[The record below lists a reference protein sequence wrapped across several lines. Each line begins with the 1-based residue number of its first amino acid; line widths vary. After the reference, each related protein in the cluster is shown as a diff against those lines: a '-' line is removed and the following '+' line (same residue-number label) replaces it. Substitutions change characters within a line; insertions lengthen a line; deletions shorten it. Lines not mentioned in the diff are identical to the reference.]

1 MVFINVIILGLFIL
15 LLVKSKNYEKDYIA
29 LIDKEEYKL
38 NFLFPVGFYIYDQ
51 VGRIKNNL
59 LFTKQDDLLRAI
71 YVGEPIKAVKRL
83 YMCNKIVTFG
93 LVLFI
98 FNILSLFS
106 SISSHVSS
114 DLIDNNKI
122 YRPQKLSE
130 SKTINLDVYMTDD
143 DILVLTKGI
152 NLEVSGRKYTS
163 EELHEI
169 IINAKS
175 YIDSV
180 LLKENISSKEIT
192 SNINLIENVPNTD
205 LYVDWEIEDYDLIT
219 REGKVNNENISNK
232 VDTWVNAII
241 LYDDIEVE
249 YKIDLTILPKMFTKE
264 ELAYKHLLEEINESD
279 DKSSS
284 KDFIELPT
292 KVEGMDIHWEEKKE
306 SQGIFILFIGLIL
319 SIGTFLIYDK
329 ELYDKVK
336 ERNRQMLLDY
346 PEIINKVTL
355 LLGAGM
361 PLKNAWHK
369 IVKDY
374 KEKETKKRY
383 AYEEMIITSNEM
395 MLGMSEINAY
405 EGFGRRVKLLPYLR
419 FSSLIAQNVKKG
431 SSDLLNIL
439 EVEVVESYEE
449 RKELAKRI
457 GEEAG
462 TKLLFPMMLMLL
474 IVLVI
479 VIVPAF
485 LSFQI

>member
-1 MVFINVIILGLFIL
+1 
-15 LLVKSKNYEKDYIA
+15 
-29 LIDKEEYKL
+29 
-38 NFLFPVGFYIYDQ
+38 
-51 VGRIKNNL
+51 
-59 LFTKQDDLLRAI
+59 
-71 YVGEPIKAVKRL
+71 
-83 YMCNKIVTFG
+83 
-93 LVLFI
+93 
-98 FNILSLFS
+98 
-106 SISSHVSS
+106 
-114 DLIDNNKI
+114 
-122 YRPQKLSE
+122 
-130 SKTINLDVYMTDD
+130 MTDD

-292 KVEGMDIHWEEKKE
+292 KVEGMDIHWEERRT
-306 SQGIFILFIGLIL
+306 QGIFILFIGLIL

-346 PEIINKVTL
+346 PEIKNKVTL

-383 AYEEMIITSNEM
+383 AYEEMISTSNEM

-405 EGFGRRVKLLPYLR
+405 EGFGRRVAITMFKIFIINCP
-419 FSSLIAQNVKKG
+419 KC
-431 SSDLLNIL
+431 
-439 EVEVVESYEE
+439 
-449 RKELAKRI
+449 
-457 GEEAG
+457 
-462 TKLLFPMMLMLL
+462 
-474 IVLVI
+474 
-479 VIVPAF
+479 
-485 LSFQI
+485 